1 MSAQEPVTQLDAQP
15 FAPSQSARGLRGT
28 LDLARDAAVQVAQDY
43 RLLTL
48 WTLGMLLPTAL
59 AVLPFWRTLASELD
73 RSSRVAELARTFD
86 LIVVQD
92 LTNRLAPAGAALGG
106 AALLSMVVAL
116 LSWPLLTGMVLT
128 MVRAERRV
136 GFTPLLQ
143 GAIAGYWRA
152 ARVGLWSIIPLGAA
166 VALGTWASTA
176 ADGYAKRA
184 VLESNATLAGRAAVL
199 VTALLLLLVFVS
211 IDAARAELGA
221 DPELRKGWRAW
232 LRGIRLLQT
241 RPLSVLALYLVPT
254 LAGLLLATLLLA
266 VRVRVAPVTGI
277 RFVVGLILTQLA
289 VAAIGWGRASRL
301 LALSAL
307 ARSPRASG

>member
-1 MSAQEPVTQLDAQP
+1 MSAQEPVTQLEAQP
-15 FAPSQSARGLRGT
+15 LVPSHSARGLRGT
-28 LDLARDAAVQVAQDY
+28 LDLARDAAIQVAQDY

-73 RSSRVAELARTFD
+73 RSSRAAELARTFD

-92 LTNRLAPAGAALGG
+92 LINRLAPAGAALGG

-128 MVRAERRV
+128 MVSAERRI

-199 VTALLLLLVFVS
+199 VTALLLLLVLVS

-221 DPELRKGWRAW
+221 DPALRKGWRAW
-232 LRGIRLLQT
+232 LRGLRQLQ
-241 RPLSVLALYLVPT
+241 RQPLSVLALYLVPT

-266 VRVRVAPVTGI
+266 VRLRVAPVTGI

-307 ARSPRASG
+307 ARSQRAGG